1 MPPKKFTP
9 PTGGLHPEITLPHE
23 QSVELYHNSLSLC
36 SGKVRVVLAEKN
48 IPYKANHIHLIE
60 TGWYQNASPEFLK
73 INPGATVPVLVH
85 DGHPVYESHDQV
97 EYAEI
102 LGNQINKNSPSLKPA
117 PNSGFVDDCEYW
129 TAKTVLSDD
138 TDMKGSLGNCIPP
151 LTFIIFATMV
161 QNIEMDKIEYGLKHH
176 PMPERVGFF
185 KLLKEQGINVFKGGI
200 SNLIVQARNQMR
212 EHLVEMETYF
222 HTPLDGGDLWED
234 DDGTFNGPYIC
245 GEQFTTAD
253 VGMMPIFERLE
264 VGGWNFLWADL
275 PGITSYWQ
283 NLKSRPSYQLAFK
296 DHEIEN
302 IGFAR
307 EEIKRWKEENP
318 WFKSKLED
326 DVPGLNPGPATFSTL

>member
-1 MPPKKFTP
+1 M
-9 PTGGLHPEITLPHE
+9 
-23 QSVELYHNSLSLC
+23 
-36 SGKVRVVLAEKN
+36 VLN
-48 IPYKANHIHLIE
+48 IIQC
-60 TGWYQNASPEFLK
+60 QN
-73 INPGATVPVLVH
+73 VL
-85 DGHPVYESHDQV
+85 
-97 EYAEI
+97 
-102 LGNQINKNSPSLKPA
+102 
-117 PNSGFVDDCEYW
+117 
-129 TAKTVLSDD
+129 
-138 TDMKGSLGNCIPP
+138 
-151 LTFIIFATMV
+151 
-161 QNIEMDKIEYGLKHH
+161 
-176 PMPERVGFF
+176 
-185 KLLKEQGINVFKGGI
+185 LLKEQGINVFKGGI

-212 EHLVEMETYF
+212 DHLVEMETYF

-318 WFKSKLED
+318 WFKSWHIASLW
-326 DVPGLNPGPATFSTL
+326 PGLTGHSKGTGHFFGRKP